1 MWSVLGMDGVMCNV
15 VGSFNIIY
23 LMRQLYVLMGLA
35 LGRDNTGIE
44 PYHRS
49 PYLTFF
55 ANTI

>member
-1 MWSVLGMDGVMCNV
+1 MDGVMCNV